1 MKPKNKWVNKENA
14 HLVYSKW
21 VKQKL
26 EEVGNEREPSV
37 TSLWPLRSC
46 SMALPDRNAPWG
58 FEWLRD
64 DLSLSWSSN
73 NFHCW
78 PILWYTKL
86 FFKEVQFKHSTEPT
100 SVREFKTAKLCL
112 FQPPCSQTSLHWH
125 WCDFLPVYNKRKCLK
140 YGAIKSI
147 RNIFSGIGKSSLQ
160 LGIREGNHRWKKQ
173 WE

>member
-1 MKPKNKWVNKENA
+1 MSKAEARRGRKWEN
-14 HLVYSKW
+14 LLSP
-21 VKQKL
+21 
-26 EEVGNEREPSV
+26 PSD
-37 TSLWPLRSC
+37 SWGLALW
-46 SMALPDRNAPWG
+46 
-58 FEWLRD
+58 
-64 DLSLSWSSN
+64 LSLTGMLLEVLNGSGMILACTWSSN

-112 FQPPCSQTSLHWH
+112 FQPPCSQTSLDWH
-125 WCDFLPVYNKRKCLK
+125 WCNFLPVYNKRKCLK
-140 YGAIKSI
+140 YGAVKSV

-160 LGIREGNHRWKKQ
+160 LSIWEGNHRWKKR